1 MLRSLS
7 LLAALAALSVQVQAI
22 ETTDLQVQSAT
33 VGGEDSAIAEA
44 QPDPELLQAENIVR
58 ISGLTGLS
66 EQARNI
72 AQQVLNEQAAPIG
85 QQFDVVD
92 RLASQ
97 WAPTVLQQNLISVLT
112 AKLNKT
118 QRDRLEQTLDSNTL
132 KDGRSKE
139 LQAIAQQSG
148 PAYNSYIQ
156 RLRANPVGGARL
168 ELIRK
173 LDQAMQFSA
182 LLKATRE
189 QVYPQLEAVISD
201 WKPPQDW
208 QAGLEQDVLEFL
220 FYVHRSTPNNDL
232 ERIIQLYTRPEMQLW
247 LSGVRKQLAAG

>member
-1 MLRSLS
+1 MG
-7 LLAALAALSVQVQAI
+7 
-22 ETTDLQVQSAT
+22 QSAA
-33 VGGEDSAIAEA
+33 VGEEDSAIAEA

-118 QRDRLEQTLDSNTL
+118 QRMVKVQGKDR
-132 KDGRSKE
+132 
-139 LQAIAQQSG
+139 
-148 PAYNSYIQ
+148 Q
-156 RLRANPVGGARL
+156 RPTKTKVSSMS
-168 ELIRK
+168 EK
-173 LDQAMQFSA
+173 M
-182 LLKATRE
+182 
-189 QVYPQLEAVISD
+189 
-201 WKPPQDW
+201 
-208 QAGLEQDVLEFL
+208 
-220 FYVHRSTPNNDL
+220 
-232 ERIIQLYTRPEMQLW
+232 
-247 LSGVRKQLAAG
+247 